1 MMLAAFALA
10 AAVQSGE
17 PAVAQQPTSGPASAD
32 VKTQLACPTP
42 GKLVAKSPNAPA
54 NAFHT
59 LNQEPDAA
67 MIKPVAR
74 NYCDPNDVIRTNV
87 SDRAP
92 QKPTPIPVRPP
103 PIAR

>member
-1 MMLAAFALA
+1 MLAALALA
-10 AAVQSGE
+10 AAVQSGQ
-17 PAVAQQPTSGPASAD
+17 PAVAQKSGPVHPSPD
-32 VKTQLACPTP
+32 VKSALACPTP
-42 GKLVAKSPNAPA
+42 GKLIARSPKAPA

-87 SDRAP
+87 SDRTEASKVTPLPVAP
-92 QKPTPIPVRPP
+92 PR
-103 PIAR
+103 IAR

>member
-1 MMLAAFALA
+1 MFAVLALA
-10 AAVQSGE
+10 ATVQSGE
-17 PAVAQQPTSGPASAD
+17 PAVAQQPTPGPASAD

-42 GKLVAKSPNAPA
+42 GKLIAKSPNAPA

-87 SDRAP
+87 SDRSP
-92 QKPTPIPVRPP
+92 QKPTPIPARPP
-103 PIAR
+103 RIAR